1 MTNESSL
8 SAACSQLLPFGDNT
22 TSGNPKLVED
32 IKYLQAR
39 ENTLLVKLR
48 QLMTSGSSSDE
59 ASAQTLMQEIQVVQ
73 NTRMRLFKELS
84 NAYSSSQC
92 SLSSDRRA
100 LQDQLAMVELAEG
113 QIQNVQKNLRALTE
127 SRNNKHR
134 MVQIT
139 NYEYDRYA
147 SHTSIFKHMAYCS
160 LFILVGIILNNK
172 GWTMFGQ
179 VVIVLAFTVMIVTT
193 IYRVW
198 TNFWRSP
205 MNWHR
210 FEWGKRV
217 KGPHYETVWE
227 HDVAAFRK
235 GYNMARGELYKL
247 PGELG
252 RDWGNLK
259 KGARRDYKHLSSR
272 EGFGNST
279 HHQKRGSNNFA
290 SY

>member
-1 MTNESSL
+1 MANESSL

-32 IKYLQAR
+32 IKYLQMR

-59 ASAQTLMQEIQVVQ
+59 ASAQTVMKEIEVVQ

-100 LQDQLAMVELAEG
+100 LQDQLAMVELSEE
-113 QIQNVQKNLRALTE
+113 QIRNVQKNINALIE

-139 NYEYDRYA
+139 AYENDRYS
-147 SHTSIFKHMAYCS
+147 SHTSIFRTIAYCS
-160 LFILVGIILNNK
+160 LFILVGIALNNM
-172 GWTMFGQ
+172 GWTMLGQ
-179 VVIVLAFTVMIVTT
+179 VVIVIAFAVMIITT
-193 IYRVW
+193 IYRTW

-210 FEWGKRV
+210 FEWEKRV
-217 KGPHYETVWE
+217 KGPHYQTVWE

-235 GYNMARGELYKL
+235 GYRQAIGEIHDL
-247 PGELG
+247 PGQIEG
-252 RDWGNLK
+252 DWGNLK
-259 KGARRDYKHLSSR
+259 KGARRAYHGAISR
-272 EGFGNST
+272 EGFANST
-279 HHQKRGSNNFA
+279 HHQKAGGKNFA
-290 SY
+290 PY